1 MTRSPSLLV
10 AVLGV
15 LRAGAAY
22 VPLDPAFPT
31 ERLAYMIGDAGIAL
45 TLVDESARHEN
56 ALHLATGEIQAIEAL
71 SPGTSSPSAP
81 PVDELPRPLPHD
93 PAYVIYTSGSTG
105 QPKGVVICHGAVTN
119 FLRSMQQ
126 VPGLGPDD
134 RLLAVT
140 TLSFDISVL
149 ELLLPLSVGA
159 RIIVAQTEQV
169 RDPLTLISLMQ
180 RHDVTVMQATPSTW
194 RALLDAGWQGHP
206 RLKALVGGETLAPNL
221 ASRLLERVGELW
233 NMYGPTETTVWST
246 CHRVASAEGARI
258 PIGRPIANTHV
269 LVLDESMQPCPIGAL
284 GEIYIAGDGLAQ
296 GYWGLPELTAAR
308 FIANPNSRDRRTM
321 RMYRT
326 GDRGRWRADGLLEH
340 LGRADT
346 QVKVR
351 GHRIEIGEVEATLAR
366 HPDVREAVVAPVVER
381 ADDVTLVGYLVA
393 RSGTLDVDAVRT
405 HAERWLPRYMLP
417 QLLIEVDSIPLLPN
431 GKIDRRRLPSPRQA
445 ARGRGELLAPRS
457 DVERALREIW
467 ATALGHDRFG
477 VQDDFFEVGGHSLL
491 AVRVAALVR
500 ERLRRH
506 CSVSLLLHHPTI
518 EKLSMALERVE
529 TAPGP
534 LPIVL
539 NGHPGPATLYCLCG
553 INIYSLLAERLCDL
567 VRVAA
572 VFVPE
577 EMAALGQE
585 SDPESLA
592 SAASIPTL
600 ASWYRSAILE
610 AQPAGPFMLAGF
622 SLGGVIALEV
632 AQQLR
637 AAGHEVRLLVLL
649 DSDVPGSAGRGRS
662 GLATLLR
669 RFVKGAHAERQ
680 GSQQNRYQQM
690 MQNYS
695 PTRYDAPAFYV
706 KSSEPPAW
714 DSGGR
719 WEDLL
724 SSIRSVAVDCA
735 HMEIV
740 ESRGMA
746 EWLDPLRQ
754 TLLRAMVDE

>member
-1 MTRSPSLLV
+1 M
-10 AVLGV
+10 
-15 LRAGAAY
+15 
-22 VPLDPAFPT
+22 
-31 ERLAYMIGDAGIAL
+31 
-45 TLVDESARHEN
+45 
-56 ALHLATGEIQAIEAL
+56 
-71 SPGTSSPSAP
+71 
-81 PVDELPRPLPHD
+81 
-93 PAYVIYTSGSTG
+93 
-105 QPKGVVICHGAVTN
+105 
-119 FLRSMQQ
+119 
-126 VPGLGPDD
+126 PGLQPED

-140 TLSFDISVL
+140 TLSFDISLL

-159 RIIVAQTEQV
+159 QIILARTEQL
-169 RDPLTLISLMQ
+169 RDPLALMSLME

-194 RALLDAGWQGHP
+194 RALIDAGWAGRP
-206 RLKALVGGETLAPNL
+206 RLKALSGGETLTPNL

-246 CHRVASAEGARI
+246 CHRVTSADGSRI

-269 LVLDESMQPCPIGAL
+269 LVLDEAMQPCPIGAR

-296 GYWGLPELTAAR
+296 GYWGLPDLTAAR
-308 FIANPNSRDRRTM
+308 FITNPNSRDRRTV

-340 LGRADT
+340 LGRADA

-366 HPDVREAVVAPVVER
+366 HPNVREAVVAAVAEG
-381 ADDVTLVGYLVA
+381 ADDVTLVGYLVP
-393 RSGTLDVDAVRT
+393 RSGTLDIDAVRT

-417 QLLIEVDSIPLLPN
+417 QLFIELDSIPLLPN

-445 ARGRGELLAPRS
+445 ARGRGELLAPRN
-457 DVERALREIW
+457 DHERALKEIW
-467 ATALGHDRFG
+467 AAVLGHDRFG
-477 VQDDFFEVGGHSLL
+477 VHDDFFEVGGHSLL
-491 AVRVAALVR
+491 AVRVVALIR

-506 CSVSLLLHHPTI
+506 CSVPLLLHHPTI
-518 EKLSMALERVE
+518 EKLAMALERVD

-553 INIYSLLAERLCDL
+553 ISIYGLLAERLADL

-572 VFVPE
+572 VFVPA

-585 SDPESLA
+585 SDQESPA
-592 SAASIPTL
+592 SAANIPML
-600 ASWYRSAILE
+600 ASLYRSAILE
-610 AQPAGPFMLAGF
+610 SQSAGPYMVAGF
-622 SLGGVIALEV
+622 SLGGVVALEV
-632 AQQLR
+632 ARQLR
-637 AAGHEVRLLVLL
+637 AAGHEVRLLLL
-649 DSDVPGSAGRGRS
+649 MDSDVPGFASRRGS
-662 GLATLLR
+662 GLAKLLR
-669 RFVKGAHAERQ
+669 RFVSGARAERQ
-680 GSQQNRYQQM
+680 GPQQNRYRQM

-695 PTRYDAPAFYV
+695 PARYDAPAFYV
-706 KSSEPPAW
+706 KSAEPPTW
-714 DSGGR
+714 DGGGR

-724 SSIRSVAVDCA
+724 SNVRSVAVDCS

-746 EWLDPLRQ
+746 QWLGPLRQ
-754 TLLRAMVDE
+754 TLLHAVADE